1 MIIATGKKMRDRYE
15 NDGAQSCRRERVK
28 KSTTENSQLRKD
40 PAADV
45 GTDQA
50 KDDIRDASK
59 PPAPGNFSRKPS
71 CHQAEEQ
78 PRDEAVRLEPD
89 SETLLQ
95 EQVCGEHETSKVTTD
110 CS

>member
-1 MIIATGKKMRDRYE
+1 MITDNSKKIRDRHA
-15 NDGAQSCRRERVK
+15 NDDAQRCRRERVK
-28 KSTTENSQLRKD
+28 KATAEHSQLRKD

-45 GTDQA
+45 VTDQA